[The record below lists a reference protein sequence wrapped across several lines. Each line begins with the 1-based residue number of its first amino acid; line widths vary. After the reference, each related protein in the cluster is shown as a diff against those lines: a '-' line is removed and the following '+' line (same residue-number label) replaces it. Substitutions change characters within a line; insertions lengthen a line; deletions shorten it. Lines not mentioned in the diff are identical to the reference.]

1 MRTQSWTTTIDN
13 ITYNI
18 EYYSGLIKK
27 KLLVNKVPVKLQS
40 SKTFGITRETTFKL
54 GNKIAIL
61 VSIDN
66 DSDIAIDGIYLDSG
80 EQYIKVKY
88 MPYWN
93 FIFLGLVLLIFI
105 FSYDSICSLLF
116 TLTGFY
122 FLIRVSIEPSLKVK
136 QRILLCSFITLSMHL
151 FFWGVLFLL
160 LSIL

>member
-1 MRTQSWTTTIDN
+1 MKNQIWTTRIDN
-13 ITYNI
+13 IDYDI
-18 EYYSGLIKK
+18 EYSRNFFKK
-27 KLLVNKVPVKLQS
+27 RLLVNKIPVKLES

-54 GNKIAIL
+54 GDKIAIL

-66 DSDIAIDGIYLDSG
+66 NSDIAIDGIYLNSR
-80 EQYIKVKY
+80 EKYIQVKY

-93 FIFLGLVLLIFI
+93 FLFLGLILLIFI
-105 FSYDSICSLLF
+105 FSYDRICSALF

-122 FLIRVSIEPSLKVK
+122 FLIRVSIEPSLNLK

-160 LSIL
+160 ISIL